1 MADGAPLQIIRLDQD
16 ENKVTIDEDN
26 LAIIEKNCRA
36 HGSAMEVAVLSVM
49 GAFRTGKSF
58 LLDVMLRFLR
68 AEAAGKKNE
77 QSGPERGSQSGE
89 AYPVPEWMRG
99 QLEGSGEANDGF
111 RFKGGMDKC
120 TEGIWIWSV
129 PFKRVVNG
137 KEVLLLLMDTQGA
150 WDSEMTKEQS
160 ATVFGL
166 TALLSSKLVYNISM
180 QIQEDKVENLGFFM
194 NFAQGAL
201 RSAAE
206 KNRQS
211 GNTVDEAEIERPF
224 QSLTFLIRDWRN
236 FRDDW
241 SMEQCTKQMHEHM
254 ERHMNPKSANEN
266 STTTALK
273 RMFHDIGVWCLP
285 HPGFA
290 IEKET
295 WSGDV
300 NDIQDDFIRFVDIYM
315 HKTFT
320 SELDTKKMLGA
331 PLSSL
336 SFSEVVR
343 SFVRAF
349 QDVQCHA
356 TTFTEAVQ
364 TATVLAA
371 QDSLQQFYRQEME
384 KELSSKSSGLPR
396 DTFNSHH
403 EDLVKQLEAKFK
415 TAVIFGTASN
425 RQDAYTKIMEGV
437 ERLRQRFEQDNERR
451 LEKALSGS
459 ARLAL
464 VALTCFVL
472 DRVSDFACDWW
483 STTCAEASKLM
494 LLVYVA
500 IGIYIAYQA
509 WQVRQ
514 QQGQLAAMVAGGE
527 LWKEMMREL
536 QGCSEVASHPNFRSA
551 VMKAVTGDFA
561 PLKEITSPA
570 RAPSFTN
577 ESKKDS

>member
-1 MADGAPLQIIRLDQD
+1 MADGAPLQIIKLDQE
-16 ENKVTIDEDN
+16 ENKVTIDEES

-68 AEAAGKKNE
+68 AEASGAKTE
-77 QSGPERGSQSGE
+77 LSGPERGSGE

-99 QLEGSGEANDGF
+99 QLEGSGEASDGF

-120 TEGIWIWSV
+120 TEGIWIWSK
-129 PFKRVVNG
+129 PFKRIVNG

-166 TALLSSKLVYNISM
+166 TALLSSKLIYNISM

-201 RSAAE
+201 RAAAE

-211 GNTVDEAEIERPF
+211 GNAVDEAEIERPF

-236 FRDDW
+236 FRDGW
-241 SMEQCTKQMHEHM
+241 SMDDCTKQMQEHM
-254 ERHMNPKSANEN
+254 ERHMNPKQANEN

-273 RMFHDIGVWCLP
+273 RMFHEIGVWCLP

-300 NDIQDDFIRFVDIYM
+300 SDIQDDFIRFVDIYM

-320 SELDTKKMLGA
+320 SELETKRMLGA

-336 SFSEVVR
+336 SFGEVVR

-371 QDSLQQFYRQEME
+371 QDNLQQFYRQEME
-384 KELSSKSSGLPR
+384 KELSSKSSGMSR
-396 DTFNSHH
+396 DVFTARH
-403 EDLVKQLEAKFK
+403 EDLMKELQAKFK
-415 TAVIFGTASN
+415 SAVIFGTASN
-425 RQDAYTKIMEGV
+425 RQDAWVKIMEGV
-437 ERLRQRFEQDNERR
+437 ERLRERFEQDNERR
-451 LEKALSGS
+451 LEKALSGC
-459 ARLAL
+459 ARIAL
-464 VALTCFVL
+464 VALMCFVL
-472 DRVSDFACDWW
+472 DRVSDFTCDWW
-483 STTCAEASKLM
+483 SSTCAEASKLM

-500 IGIYIAYQA
+500 VGLYIAYQT
-509 WQVRQ
+509 WKVRQ
-514 QQGQLAAMVAGGE
+514 QQGQLAAMVAAGE
-527 LWKEMMREL
+527 LWKEMMREI
-536 QGCSEVASHPNFRSA
+536 QGCSEVVSHPNFKDA
-551 VMKAVTGDFA
+551 VMKAFTGDFTA
-561 PLKEITSPA
+561 LKEVANPA
-570 RAPSFTN
+570 RVPSFTN
-577 ESKKDS
+577 ARKKDS